1 VRRRLLLVAAL
12 GAALALA
19 PGAAPGSSSRYVV
32 ARVADGDTLTLTSG
46 ARVRLVQVDSPEIG
60 TGECY
65 AQAARRELL
74 RLTPVGSRV
83 ALEGDPALDRVDR
96 NGRLLRYVRRGAL
109 DVNLELVR
117 RGAAAPYF
125 YRGDRG
131 KYASRLLSAAVAARA
146 SRRGLW
152 GASPGTRLDPYR
164 QVDTG
169 RCFVR

>member
-1 VRRRLLLVAAL
+1 VRRAL
-12 GAALALA
+12 CACFVAALALVPA
-19 PGAAPGSSSRYVV
+19 AAPGGASRYVV
-32 ARVADGDTLTLTSG
+32 ARIADGDTLTLTNG
-46 ARVRLVQVDSPEIG
+46 ARVRLLQVDSPEIG
-60 TGECY
+60 SGECY

-74 RLTPVGSRV
+74 RLAPAGSRV
-83 ALEGDPALDRVDR
+83 ALERDPVLDSVDR
-96 NGRLLRYVRRGAL
+96 NGRLLRYVRRGGL

-131 KYASRLLSAAVAARA
+131 RYASRLLSAAVVARA
-146 SRRGLW
+146 HRRGLW

-169 RCFVR
+169 SCATR

>member
-1 VRRRLLLVAAL
+1 VRRRLLLAAL

-19 PGAAPGSSSRYVV
+19 PAAAPGSSSRYVV

-74 RLTPVGSRV
+74 RLAPVGSTV
-83 ALEGDPALDRVDR
+83 ALESDPALDQVDR
-96 NGRLLRYVRRGAL
+96 NGRLLRYVHRGAL

-131 KYASRLLSAAVAARA
+131 KYASLLLSAAVVARA